1 MKQKTLWKDSFRAIK
16 ASKGR
21 FLSLLFLMALGS
33 FALVGLKVAGP
44 NMEKTASHYLEEHQV
59 MDLSILASHGFSD
72 RDKQEL
78 ASLKNARLEYASFV
92 DGAFDHQR
100 KAIRLYSMPQSL
112 SQAILVKGDY
122 PSRASDILL
131 SEALSSRYQ
140 LGETITISLKTK
152 GLLKHRSYRVVGF
165 AHSPEIWSK
174 TNLGVSSAGD
184 GNLYAYAYLHPSAF
198 QQGHNLLR
206 IRYDDLRGLNA
217 FSTQYNERLLQ
228 HQAELDQL
236 LQDNGQERYEE
247 MLNDLNRSLKDSKA
261 KLEEQRTI
269 LKASEDQLAL
279 LSGHALEQAQTQLK
293 QGQEELAKKESSLLE
308 LAEKQRAAMI
318 KPTYTSYSRSTLPG
332 GEGYQT
338 YATSTQSISH
348 VGNIFPVVLYLV
360 AALVTFTTMARYV
373 DEERTNSGLLKAIGY
388 SDWDITK
395 KFLLYGVLA
404 ALLGTGLGVLGG
416 TYFLSRLISA
426 ILTDALTIGSTQFY
440 FYWSYS
446 VVAVLLALLSAV
458 LPAYMV
464 VRRELFLRP
473 SQLLLPKPP
482 SSGARIW
489 LEHVSFIWRRLSFT
503 YKVTFRNIFRYKQRM
518 LMTVIGVAGSVAL
531 LFSGLGIQSS
541 LTNSLSYQFGKLI
554 AYDMLV
560 VEAPTAEAHDRQELA
575 QYLKADQ
582 IASKKEIYYANLSL
596 KIKDLDNKQTVSLIS
611 SDQSTLSPYF
621 SLIGAADRKKLDLP
635 STGVLIS
642 KKLADYY
649 QAHAG
654 DQLELEASNGKRYQL
669 RVSQVIDMTVGHYLF
684 MSKSY
689 YRQVFQDIE
698 ASPAYLVTTAK
709 ASPAAVKDV
718 ASQLLAMPAVQ
729 AVSQHSSIAATVTE
743 IVASLD
749 QVMTLLV
756 LLSVLLAL
764 VILYHLTNINIAER
778 IRELST
784 IRVLGFYDKEVTL
797 YIYRETMLLSTVG
810 ILIGL
815 WGGSYLHAYIMKVIA
830 NDSMSFGRTVDA
842 YVYLVP
848 VGAIVLLLIVL
859 GYMVSYRLRKIDMLE
874 ALKSVD

>member
-1 MKQKTLWKDSFRAIK
+1 MKQKTLWKDIFRAIK
-16 ASKGR
+16 ASMGR

-112 SQAILVKGDY
+112 SQASLVKGDY
-122 PSRASDILL
+122 PSKASDILL
-131 SEALSSRYQ
+131 SEALSSRYR
-140 LGETITISLKTK
+140 LGQTITISLKTK

-206 IRYDDLRGLNA
+206 IRYDDLRGMNA
-217 FSTQYNERLLQ
+217 FSSQYSEGLLQ

-279 LSGHALEQAQTQLK
+279 SSGHALEQAQDQLK
-293 QGQEELAKKESSLLE
+293 QGREELAKKETSLLE
-308 LAEKQRAAMI
+308 MADKQRAAMI
-318 KPTYTSYSRSTLPG
+318 KPTYASYSRSTLPG
-332 GEGYQT
+332 GEGYQA

-360 AALVTFTTMARYV
+360 AALVAFTTMARYV

-395 KFLLYGVLA
+395 KFLLYGALA

-426 ILTDALTIGSTQFY
+426 ILTDALTIGSTQLY

-541 LTNSLSYQFGKLI
+541 LANSLSYQFGKLI

-621 SLIGAADRKKLDLP
+621 SLIGAADQKKLDLP

>member
-1 MKQKTLWKDSFRAIK
+1 MKQKTLWKDIFRAIK
-16 ASKGR
+16 ASMGR

-112 SQAILVKGDY
+112 SQASLVKGDY
-122 PSRASDILL
+122 PSKASDILL
-131 SEALSSRYQ
+131 SEALSSRYR
-140 LGETITISLKTK
+140 LGQTITISLKTK
-152 GLLKHRSYRVVGF
+152 ELLKHRSYRVVGF

-206 IRYDDLRGLNA
+206 IRYDDLRGMNA
-217 FSTQYNERLLQ
+217 FSSQYSEGLLQ

-279 LSGHALEQAQTQLK
+279 SSGHALEQAQDQLK
-293 QGQEELAKKESSLLE
+293 QGREELAKKETSLLE
-308 LAEKQRAAMI
+308 MADKQRAAMI
-318 KPTYTSYSRSTLPG
+318 KPTYASYSRSTLPG
-332 GEGYQT
+332 GEGYQA

-360 AALVTFTTMARYV
+360 AALVAFTTMARYV

-395 KFLLYGVLA
+395 KFLLYGALA

-426 ILTDALTIGSTQFY
+426 ILTDALTIGSTQLY

-541 LTNSLSYQFGKLI
+541 LANSLSYQFGKLI

>member
-1 MKQKTLWKDSFRAIK
+1 M
-16 ASKGR
+16 
-21 FLSLLFLMALGS
+21 
-33 FALVGLKVAGP
+33 
-44 NMEKTASHYLEEHQV
+44 
-59 MDLSILASHGFSD
+59 
-72 RDKQEL
+72 
-78 ASLKNARLEYASFV
+78 
-92 DGAFDHQR
+92 
-100 KAIRLYSMPQSL
+100 
-112 SQAILVKGDY
+112 
-122 PSRASDILL
+122 
-131 SEALSSRYQ
+131 
-140 LGETITISLKTK
+140 
-152 GLLKHRSYRVVGF
+152 
-165 AHSPEIWSK
+165 
-174 TNLGVSSAGD
+174 
-184 GNLYAYAYLHPSAF
+184 
-198 QQGHNLLR
+198 
-206 IRYDDLRGLNA
+206 
-217 FSTQYNERLLQ
+217 
-228 HQAELDQL
+228 
-236 LQDNGQERYEE
+236 
-247 MLNDLNRSLKDSKA
+247 
-261 KLEEQRTI
+261 
-269 LKASEDQLAL
+269 
-279 LSGHALEQAQTQLK
+279 
-293 QGQEELAKKESSLLE
+293 
-308 LAEKQRAAMI
+308 
-318 KPTYTSYSRSTLPG
+318 
-332 GEGYQT
+332 
-338 YATSTQSISH
+338 
-348 VGNIFPVVLYLV
+348 V

-395 KFLLYGVLA
+395 KFLLYGTLA

-426 ILTDALTIGSTQFY
+426 ILTDALTIGSTQLY

-464 VRRELFLRP
+464 VRRELFFNP
-473 SQLLLPKPP
+473 SQLLLPKSP

-541 LTNSLSYQFGKLI
+541 LANSLSYQFGRLT

-560 VEAPTAEAHDRQELA
+560 VEAPTAEAHDSQELA
-575 QYLKADQ
+575 QYLKTDQ
-582 IASKKEIYYANLSL
+582 IASKKEIYYTSLSL
-596 KIKDLDNKQTVSLIS
+596 RIKGLDNKQTVSLIS

-621 SLIGAADRKKLDLP
+621 SLIGAADHKKLDLP
-635 STGVLIS
+635 SAGVLIS

-689 YRQVFQDIE
+689 YQQVFRDME
-698 ASPAYLVTTAK
+698 ASPSYLVTTAK
-709 ASPAAVKDV
+709 ASPSAVKDV

-729 AVSQHSSIAATVTE
+729 AVSQHSSIVATVTG

-778 IRELST
+778 VRELST

-797 YIYRETMLLSTVG
+797 YIYRETMLLSAVG

-815 WGGSYLHAYIMKVIA
+815 WSGSYLHAYIMKVIA

-848 VGAIVLLLIVL
+848 VVAIVLLLIVL
-859 GYMVSYRLRKIDMLE
+859 GYMVSYRLRKVDMLE

>member
-1 MKQKTLWKDSFRAIK
+1 MKQKTLWKDIFRAIK
-16 ASKGR
+16 ASMGR

-112 SQAILVKGDY
+112 SQASLVKGDY
-122 PSRASDILL
+122 PSKASDILL
-131 SEALSSRYQ
+131 SEALSSRYR
-140 LGETITISLKTK
+140 LGQTITISLKTK

-206 IRYDDLRGLNA
+206 IRYDDLRGMNA
-217 FSTQYNERLLQ
+217 FSSQYSEGLLQ

-279 LSGHALEQAQTQLK
+279 SSGHALEQAQDQLK
-293 QGQEELAKKESSLLE
+293 QGREELAKKETSLLE
-308 LAEKQRAAMI
+308 MADKQRAAMI
-318 KPTYTSYSRSTLPG
+318 KPTYASYSRSTLPG
-332 GEGYQT
+332 GEGYQA

-360 AALVTFTTMARYV
+360 AALVAFTTMARYV

-395 KFLLYGVLA
+395 KFLLYGALA

-426 ILTDALTIGSTQFY
+426 ILTDALTIGSTQLY

-541 LTNSLSYQFGKLI
+541 LANSLSYQFGKLI